1 MNCEWVKDNAFL
13 YAYDELPDDQR
24 FEFEQHVNRCPN
36 CAEEVKAL
44 KGLREVMSAAPMLEP
59 SPSFLAESRMK
70 LQEQLEIAQQ
80 ERGWKR
86 WFFDPFAMLSSMK
99 FSPALAAAILI
110 FGFVGGAGVAYKMA
124 SNRAGGHPDGGHVIF
139 TPAPST
145 EASIAG
151 IRDIQKDPN
160 TNKVSI
166 KYDTLQ
172 PQTAEGDLNDA
183 KIQQLLLYAA
193 RNNTNT
199 GVRLNAV
206 SLSGEQANDAKVRD
220 ALKASLRYDTNPG
233 VRMKALEALTPY
245 IKDDATVRDVVLE
258 VLLHDNNGGVRSLAL
273 QTLQP
278 VSADSAVRMELQY
291 LADKDKDQAIKR
303 QAQAMLA
310 TLPEID

>member
-1 MNCEWVKDNAFL
+1 MNCDWVKENSFL

-24 FEFEQHVNRCPN
+24 IELEQHLNRCAG

-44 KGLREVMSAAPMLEP
+44 RGLRDVMSAVPLLEP
-59 SPSFLAESRMK
+59 SPSLLADSRMK
-70 LQEQLEIAQQ
+70 LQEALEIAQQ

-99 FSPALAAAILI
+99 FSPALAAVVLM
-110 FGFVGGAGVAYKMA
+110 FGFAGGAAVTYRLAHTTAVTTTA
-124 SNRAGGHPDGGHVIF
+124 SNHGTVEPPP
-139 TPAPST
+139 TQ
-145 EASIAG
+145 ASIAG
-151 IRDIQKDPN
+151 IRDIQQDPN

-172 PQTAEGDLNDA
+172 PQTAEGDLNDQR
-183 KIQQLLLYAA
+183 IQQLLLYAA
-193 RNNTNT
+193 RNNGNT
-199 GVRLNAV
+199 GVRLNSVA
-206 SLSGEQANDAKVRD
+206 LLTQQPNDAKARD

-233 VRMKALEALTPY
+233 VRMKALEALAPH

-291 LADKDKDQAIKR
+291 LAQKDKDQAIKR
-303 QAQAMLA
+303 QAQAMLY

>member
-24 FEFEQHVNRCPN
+24 IEFEQHVNRCTG

-86 WFFDPFAMLSSMK
+86 WFIDPFAMLKTMK
-99 FSPALAAAILI
+99 FSPALAAVLLMV
-110 FGFVGGAGVAYKMA
+110 GFAGGAGVAYKLA
-124 SNRAGGHPDGGHVIF
+124 HTDSGGNPSIAGGDKGPPQVV
-139 TPAPST
+139 
-145 EASIAG
+145 ASIAG
-151 IRDIQKDPN
+151 IREIQQDPN
-160 TNKVSI
+160 SNRVSI

-172 PQTAEGDLNDA
+172 PQTAEGNLNDQR
-183 KIQQLLLYAA
+183 IQQLLLYAA
-193 RNNTNT
+193 RNNVNT
-199 GVRLNAV
+199 GVRLN
-206 SLSGEQANDAKVRD
+206 SLDLLTQKPEDTKVRE
-220 ALKASLRYDTNPG
+220 ALEASLRYDTNPG
-233 VRMKALEALTPY
+233 VRLKAMEALAPY
-245 IKDDATVRDVVLE
+245 VKQDSTVRDVLLE
-258 VLLHDNNGGVRSLAL
+258 ALLHDNNPGVRSLAL
-273 QTLQP
+273 QTLEP
-278 VSADSAVRMELQY
+278 VRADSAVRMELQY

>member
-1 MNCEWVKDNAFL
+1 MNCEWVKENAFL

-24 FEFEQHVNRCPN
+24 FEFEQHVNRCAN

-44 KGLREVMSAAPMLEP
+44 RGLRDAMSVVPLLEP
-59 SPSFLAESRMK
+59 SPSLLADSRMK
-70 LQEQLEIAQQ
+70 LQEALEIAQQ

-86 WFFDPFAMLSSMK
+86 WFFDPFAMLTSMK
-99 FSPALAAAILI
+99 FSPALAAVILMV
-110 FGFVGGAGVAYKMA
+110 GFAGGAGVAYRLAQRPVMIP
-124 SNRAGGHPDGGHVIF
+124 GGNGGV
-139 TPAPST
+139 TPAPAT

-151 IRDIQKDPN
+151 ISDIQQDPN

-166 KYDTLQ
+166 KYNTLQ
-172 PQTAEGDLNDA
+172 PQMVEGNLNDQR
-183 KIQQLLLYAA
+183 IQQLLLYAA
-193 RNNTNT
+193 RNNMNT
-199 GVRLNAV
+199 GVRLNSV
-206 SLSGEQANDAKVRD
+206 SLIAQQPNDAKVRD

-233 VRMKALEALTPY
+233 VRLKALEALTPNV
-245 IKDDATVRDVVLE
+245 KDDATVRDVVLE
-258 VLLHDNNGGVRSLAL
+258 VLLHDNNSGVRSLAL

-303 QAQAMLA
+303 QARAMLS

>member
-1 MNCEWVKDNAFL
+1 L
-13 YAYDELPDDQR
+13 
-24 FEFEQHVNRCPN
+24 NRCAG

-44 KGLREVMSAAPMLEP
+44 RGLRDVMSAVPLLEP
-59 SPSFLAESRMK
+59 SPSLLADSRMK
-70 LQEQLEIAQQ
+70 LQEALEIAQQ

-99 FSPALAAAILI
+99 FSPALAAVVLM
-110 FGFVGGAGVAYKMA
+110 FGFAGGAAVTYKLA
-124 SNRAGGHPDGGHVIF
+124 HNAAVTTTTANNGSSEL
-139 TPAPST
+139 PATQPM
-145 EASIAG
+145 SIAG
-151 IRDIQKDPN
+151 IRDIQRDPN

-172 PQTAEGDLNDA
+172 PQSVEGDLNDQR
-183 KIQQLLLYAA
+183 IQQLLLYAA
-193 RNNTNT
+193 RNNVNT
-199 GVRLNAV
+199 GVRLNSV
-206 SLSGEQANDAKVRD
+206 DLLMKQPNDAKVRD

-245 IKDDATVRDVVLE
+245 VKDDATVRDVVLE

-291 LADKDKDQAIKR
+291 LAEKDKDQAIKR
-303 QAQAMLA
+303 QARAMVS

>member
-24 FEFEQHVNRCPN
+24 FEFEQHVSRCAN

-44 KGLREVMSAAPMLEP
+44 KGLREVMAAAPMLEP

-86 WFFDPFAMLSSMK
+86 WFFDPFAMLRTMK
-99 FSPALAAAILI
+99 FSPALAAVVLMV
-110 FGFVGGAGVAYKMA
+110 GFAGGAGVAWKMA
-124 SNRAGGHPDGGHVIF
+124 QKPIDGRPPITTAGNQPM
-139 TPAPST
+139 
-145 EASIAG
+145 SIAG
-151 IRDIQKDPN
+151 IREIQQDPN
-160 TNKVSI
+160 SNKVSI
-166 KYDTLQ
+166 KYDTLM
-172 PQTAEGDLNDA
+172 PQTVEGSLDDQ

-193 RNNTNT
+193 HNNMN
-199 GVRLNAV
+199 
-206 SLSGEQANDAKVRD
+206 SGIRWNSVNLMAKQPDDSKVRE
-220 ALKASLRYDTNPG
+220 ALKASLRYDANPG
-233 VRMKALEALTPY
+233 VRLKALEALTPY
-245 IKDDATVRDVVLE
+245 VKDDATVRDVVLE

-278 VSADSAVRMELQY
+278 VRADSQVRMELQY
-291 LADKDKDQAIKR
+291 LAQKDKDQAIKR

>member
-1 MNCEWVKDNAFL
+1 MNCDWVKENAFL

-24 FEFEQHVNRCPN
+24 IELEQHLNRCAG

-44 KGLREVMSAAPMLEP
+44 RGLRDVMSAVPRLEP
-59 SPSFLAESRMK
+59 SPSLLADSRMK
-70 LQEQLEIAQQ
+70 LQEALEIAQQ

-99 FSPALAAAILI
+99 FSPALAAVLLM
-110 FGFVGGAGVAYKMA
+110 FGFAGGAAVAYRLA
-124 SNRAGGHPDGGHVIF
+124 QRPPTDTHGTV
-139 TPAPST
+139 TPPPT
-145 EASIAG
+145 TQASIAA
-151 IRDIQKDPN
+151 IREIQKDPN
-160 TNKVSI
+160 SDRISI
-166 KYDTLQ
+166 KYETLQ
-172 PQTAEGDLNDA
+172 PQTAEGSLNDE

-193 RNNTNT
+193 HNNMNT
-199 GVRLNAV
+199 GVRLNSVDLMA
-206 SLSGEQANDAKVRD
+206 QQPNDVKVRD
-220 ALKASLRYDTNPG
+220 ALKASLRYDTNPS

-278 VSADSAVRMELQY
+278 VRADSAVRMELQY
-291 LADKDKDQAIKR
+291 LAQKDKDQAIKR
-303 QAQAMLA
+303 QAQAMMY